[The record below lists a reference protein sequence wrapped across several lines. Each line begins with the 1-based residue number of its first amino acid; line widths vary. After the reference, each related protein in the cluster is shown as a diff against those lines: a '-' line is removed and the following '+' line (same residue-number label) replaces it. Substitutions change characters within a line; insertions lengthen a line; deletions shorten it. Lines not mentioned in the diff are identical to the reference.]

1 MCNHTL
7 SSFHANS
14 TSMKNKMM
22 GKAFP
27 LLPKT
32 NLFLP
37 GRPQI
42 SGSNKK
48 VFNWVEFLCKKLML
62 FGPAGKCNSP
72 SHRGTTF
79 SLLNWVPFSQHWKG
93 KKYSN

>member
-32 NLFLP
+32 NLSLP

-48 VFNWVEFLCKKLML
+48 ALIGWNFYAKN
-62 FGPAGKCNSP
+62 
-72 SHRGTTF
+72 
-79 SLLNWVPFSQHWKG
+79 
-93 KKYSN
+93 